1 MISHTSKQQFA
12 IGITF
17 ALFTSLAWSAD
28 RTWTDA
34 TGEFSVIAELVAV
47 RGDKVVL
54 RRQDGKQITVPLAQ
68 LSAKDQ
74 RFFKR
79 SKPDT
84 SVAEGEASAKDI
96 SEVAEKFFS
105 DL

>member
-1 MISHTSKQQFA
+1 MISHTSEQQFA

-47 RGDKVVL
+47 RGNKGCFVTRVENRL
-54 RRQDGKQITVPLAQ
+54 RCHW
-68 LSAKDQ
+68 
-74 RFFKR
+74 R
-79 SKPDT
+79 S
-84 SVAEGEASAKDI
+84 SVRKIRGSLNKASQM
-96 SEVAEKFFS
+96 
-105 DL
+105 LL